1 MRRLSQAMLAYARL
15 LKVDTIT
22 INRDARLACGMVEE
36 LLVRQPS
43 FLARLAFLVL
53 CPDLTRLAA
62 QLDEG
67 LRMGFRVFISATPC
81 TSPQSYFHTH
91 HVTQVSLSCAHHVQ
105 PPALRKFAR
114 CRRIPTRWA
123 SP

>member
-1 MRRLSQAMLAYARL
+1 MLAYARL

-43 FLARLAFLVL
+43 TLL

-91 HVTQVSLSCAHHVQ
+91 HVTQVSLSAPIMSQ
-105 PPALRKFAR
+105 PGSEKVCTG

>member
-53 CPDLTRLAA
+53 HLTRLAA

-105 PPALRKFAR
+105 PPAL
-114 CRRIPTRWA
+114 
-123 SP
+123 